1 MVLLFVMV
9 GTVEDNAVTAMETKK
24 INANDTKLF
33 IISEIHN
40 RLLTCMA
47 SLNLPDL
54 IRISQRNTALIKLIG
69 WKLHPANPLI
79 QIFCLYSSRL
89 RSYFFSSN
97 VWISWFINSCLNQQ
111 QVWRIKF
118 NRNQQ
123 LLKGSEI
130 SYKSSKRIFFK

>member
-1 MVLLFVMV
+1 MV

-79 QIFCLYSSRL
+79 QIFLSL
-89 RSYFFSSN
+89 
-97 VWISWFINSCLNQQ
+97 L
-111 QVWRIKF
+111 IKVKELF
-118 NRNQQ
+118 LFVKCMDKLIYQQ
-123 LLKGSEI
+123 LLKSATSLTYQIQSKSTTSEGQRNI
-130 SYKSSKRIFFK
+130 IQII